1 MWLCGRHC
9 CVLSRCVSLLHL
21 HSALTSLPEV
31 RSPTTARKELVPRNW
46 KNKQQIVL
54 TSRDV
59 MTNPLTSHVVS
70 LADAGAAFFSLP
82 PSLDVSCANRFTTR
96 LICVFVKHTRSAWI
110 FLLQL
115 LPLIT
120 CLLFLTFLL
129 ISLVIS
135 SYFSPIFTFS
145 YVIFSFLLRSQFAF
159 SVAYFLSHLNC
170 WMWSI
175 R

>member
-9 CVLSRCVSLLHL
+9 CVLSRCVSLLRL

-31 RSPTTARKELVPRNW
+31 RSPTAARKELVPRNW

-115 LPLIT
+115 LPPYYLFAFSY
-120 CLLFLTFLL
+120 LPFNFFGHLELFLTNLHFLL
-129 ISLVIS
+129 CHFFISFEKPVCFFCCL
-135 SYFSPIFTFS
+135 FSIPP
-145 YVIFSFLLRSQFAF
+145 
-159 SVAYFLSHLNC
+159 
-170 WMWSI
+170 
-175 R
+175 